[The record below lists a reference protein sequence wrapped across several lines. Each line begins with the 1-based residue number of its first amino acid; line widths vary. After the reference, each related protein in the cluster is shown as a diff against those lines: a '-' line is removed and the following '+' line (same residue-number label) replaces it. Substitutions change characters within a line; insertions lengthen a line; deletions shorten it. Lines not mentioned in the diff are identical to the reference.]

1 MEKLTTE
8 LVIEESKRDRRGRRL
23 TAAARREELLRDYAR
38 SGLTQ
43 AEFARREGI
52 KYPTFASWVQARRSA
67 TPEATS
73 ASKRAGPVRFAQV
86 PMSALASREANEA
99 LSVTLPGG
107 LVVRGSDAGL
117 IAALVKALNA

>member
-8 LVIEESKRDRRGRRL
+8 LILDESKRDRRGRRM
-23 TAAARREELLRDYAR
+23 TAAKRREELLGAYDQ

-52 KYPTFASWVQARRSA
+52 KYPTFTSWVQARHRVGSPVSLSRPT
-67 TPEATS
+67 TPM
-73 ASKRAGPVRFAQV
+73 RFAEV
-86 PMSALASREANEA
+86 PMAAPTERASDEA

-107 LVVRGSDAGL
+107 LVVRGSDVGL